1 MKVISDTLY
10 IEIGEW
16 SDPGDYPNAVASGPL
31 PSFDYIEEVTGEV
44 VIELE
49 EGDNPVPSGSYKS
62 LEEINYDVFEYLS
75 ENEPSQVN
83 ILSWDVVCEGNKL
96 TITVGEFEP
105 DGDYEPPEP
114 DYDPCD
120 YYD

>member
-1 MKVISDTLY
+1 MKVQKDTLD
-10 IEIGEW
+10 IEIERW
-16 SDPGDYPNAVASGPL
+16 DDPGDYPNAVASGPL
-31 PSFDYIEEVTGEV
+31 PSYDYIGEVTGEV

-49 EGDNPVPSGSYKS
+49 DGDDLVPSGSYNS

-83 ILSWDVVCEGNKL
+83 ILSWDVDCEGNKL

-105 DGDYEPPEP
+105 DGDYEAPEP
-114 DYDPCD
+114 DYD
-120 YYD
+120 